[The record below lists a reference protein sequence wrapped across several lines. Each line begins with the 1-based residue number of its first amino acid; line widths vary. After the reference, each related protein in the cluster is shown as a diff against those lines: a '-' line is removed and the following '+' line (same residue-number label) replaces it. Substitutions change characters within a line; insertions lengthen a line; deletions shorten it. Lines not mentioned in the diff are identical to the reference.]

1 MYDDKLDQIAEK
13 LTKSTR
19 PCWSTDHIEV
29 MDKYKL
35 PLFSPSLM
43 PYLLYQNAF
52 TDRSKNTT

>member
-19 PCWSTDHIEV
+19 PCWSTDNIEV
-29 MDKYKL
+29 MDKNKL
-35 PLFSPSLM
+35 PLFSPSLKS
-43 PYLLYQNAF
+43 YLLYQNAF